1 MKTRNAN
8 GTLIRPEYR
17 SETGKLTH
25 CPHVG
30 RNVFTYGSVVVTKYI
45 NGYCEGQ
52 LGNAMSWNANSE
64 AALIK
69 RLDDSGYKK
78 S

>member
-1 MKTRNAN
+1 MKTRNEN
-8 GTLIRPEYR
+8 GTLIRPQYR

-25 CPHVG
+25 CPHVAK
-30 RNVFTYGSVVVTKYI
+30 NVFTYGSAVVTKFAD
-45 NGYCEGQ
+45 GYCEAKI
-52 LGNAMSWNANSE
+52 GNAMSWNANSE

-69 RLDDSGYKK
+69 RLDDAGYKK